1 MAQVVILGGGAVG
14 SVLAGLLSR
23 QPGLDVC
30 LVGRAGHVA
39 AIRGRGLRIR
49 GQAEERF
56 DLHAVEAVDFPLAG
70 ALLLVTVKAGA
81 VWESLSALRPFLRAD
96 TVLLL
101 LQNGLG
107 VREQALTALEGSA
120 VPAAHVH
127 RGVVA
132 AGATLLGDGLVRF
145 FGGGLRLE
153 PSFAASP
160 FADVFGG
167 SALKAVV
174 SEDFERDLWSKLLV
188 NCVVNPLS
196 VLLRA
201 RNNVVADPAF
211 DLLKGRI
218 VAEVLAVAAAE
229 GVPLDR
235 DVSFVNRFVTSDN
248 VTSMLQDVLR
258 GRRTEIGFLNGA
270 IVERGRKHG
279 LPTPVN
285 ETLTLLVE
293 AVSEVTR
300 QGRSYDPG
308 LAPAS

>member
-1 MAQVVILGGGAVG
+1 MARVVVLGGGAVG
-14 SVLAGLLSR
+14 SVVAGLLSR
-23 QPGLDVC
+23 QPGLEVV
-30 LVGRAGHVA
+30 LVGRRGHMA
-39 AIRGRGLRIR
+39 AIRDRGLRILGR
-49 GQAEERF
+49 GEERH
-56 DLHAVEAVDFPLAG
+56 DLRAVEAVDFPLAG
-70 ALLLVTVKAGA
+70 TLLLLTVKAGS
-81 VWESLSALRPFLRAD
+81 VRESLSALRPFLRAD
-96 TVLLL
+96 TVVLL

-107 VREQALTALEGSA
+107 VREQALSALEGSP
-120 VPAAHVH
+120 VPAAQVH

-132 AGATLLGDGLVRF
+132 AGATLLEDGVVRF

-153 PSFAASP
+153 PGFAASP
-160 FADVFGG
+160 FADVFTGT
-167 SALKAVV
+167 ALKAVV
-174 SEDFERDLWSKLLV
+174 SEDFERDLWSKVLV

-211 DLLKGRI
+211 DRLKGRI

-248 VTSMLQDVLR
+248 ITSMLQDVLR

-270 IVERGRKHG
+270 IVERGRRHG

-293 AVSEVTR
+293 AVAEVSR
-300 QGRSYDPG
+300 QGRAYDP
-308 LAPAS
+308 APGAAV